1 MGAFVPAHISP
12 KALVTAGATEST
24 EGRWL
29 LRLAVGCALAM
40 TALVAAKLLGLLDPS
55 GAPDVEPVN
64 VAEHWPALLE
74 GGHRTGPAD
83 ASVVIVEFAD
93 FECPFCRGYAVET
106 LPTIKAEYPDH
117 VAVIYRHYPLE
128 YHRFAFPSALAADC
142 AGRQG
147 QFSAM
152 HDLLYEKQDSIGLL
166 AWDEVARRSGVS
178 DVAAWEACRAD
189 PAVREAVEA
198 DRELAK
204 QIGATGTPTVVVNG
218 IRYPDPP
225 DAAALRR
232 IIEAAGG
239 R

>member
-1 MGAFVPAHISP
+1 
-12 KALVTAGATEST
+12 VTAGATEST

-29 LRLAVGCALAM
+29 LRLAVGSALAM

-55 GAPDVEPVN
+55 NRPDAEPVN

-83 ASVVIVEFAD
+83 APVVIVEFAD

-106 LPTIKAEYPDH
+106 LPAVKAEYPNQ

-128 YHRFAFPSALAADC
+128 YHRFAIPSAVAADC

-147 QFSAM
+147 RFEAM

-166 AWDEVARRSGVS
+166 AWNEVARRSGVA

-189 PAVREAVEA
+189 PAVRDAIEA

-204 QIGATGTPTVVVNG
+204 RIGATGTPTVVVNG

-225 DAAALRR
+225 NAAMLRR